1 MMSGNTYYVGGIEV
15 ARLSSDPLPD
25 EVICS
30 VFYQMAEFANDA
42 SVRQTLQIE
51 MSQNGALELPPVSV
65 SNSYEQER
73 TRAATITGGPL
84 QVRLP
89 QATSGPDLALDTRDL
104 SICTAI
110 LKRTDLIEDALL
122 RASAQNGAK
131 AGLERIA
138 EVLAQNVTHYQ
149 ALGAA
154 EIVDEVFS
162 KGDLAAG
169 EDESLE
175 RKSFELALAIAT
187 EPSKLGQLR
196 QMLVHLQVQRGIP
209 EDFSTWALV
218 QILSFKGGTCDSLV
232 HAIEDL
238 YQQEQISQ
246 RVYVKAKLLFRAH
259 EPPKP
264 EKASRE
270 AQQQQA
276 DGSHSTASPGLEQA
290 LIEMLA
296 TVSIPIIMKVET
308 DDNGQPFYIW
318 HIGESTSRQP
328 FGLYVGTNRQLIDAL
343 KLALEKLI
351 KHVGQQP

>member
-1 MMSGNTYYVGGIEV
+1 MSGNTYYVGGIEV

-149 ALGAA
+149 ALGVA

-196 QMLVHLQVQRGIP
+196 QMLVHLHVQRGIP
-209 EDFSTWALV
+209 EDFSTWALGQIDERVMSMALEYAHDAEVLV
-218 QILSFKGGTCDSLV
+218 QILSFKGGTFDSLV
-232 HAIEDL
+232 HTIEDL
-238 YQQEQISQ
+238 YQQEKISQ
-246 RVYVKAKLLFRAH
+246 RVYVKAKLMLRAN

-264 EKASRE
+264 E
-270 AQQQQA
+270 
-276 DGSHSTASPGLEQA
+276 
-290 LIEMLA
+290 
-296 TVSIPIIMKVET
+296 
-308 DDNGQPFYIW
+308 
-318 HIGESTSRQP
+318 
-328 FGLYVGTNRQLIDAL
+328 
-343 KLALEKLI
+343 
-351 KHVGQQP
+351 